1 AFAEAWLPDDD
12 IVFAGKRGDQITL
25 WRVKLSPDRTQ
36 MVGAPVRA
44 TNDAAADFH
53 AAYAAG
59 QLVFDRV
66 KAAPNLW
73 SLPVDVNQGKVTGE
87 LQRLTSTDAQKGAAS
102 LSRDG
107 RKLLYSIEQ
116 TGTFRLVL
124 KDVTSGS
131 EKN

>member
-1 AFAEAWLPDDD
+1 TKDDRVEWWITTADGATPKSTGLLAALRQRGFSDAFAEAWLPDDD

-66 KAAPNLW
+66 KAAPN
-73 SLPVDVNQGKVTGE
+73 
-87 LQRLTSTDAQKGAAS
+87 
-102 LSRDG
+102 
-107 RKLLYSIEQ
+107 
-116 TGTFRLVL
+116 
-124 KDVTSGS
+124 
-131 EKN
+131 